1 MTRQV
6 KYIGR
11 EPNAIKHI
19 KISSITSVTK
29 EMQVKTVRYH
39 FTLIKTDKHFK
50 VVIPRIYEDGGNR
63 SSHMC
68 WWEGKLV

>member
-11 EPNAIKHI
+11 KPNAIKHI

-39 FTLIKTDKHFK
+39 FTLIKTDKHFE
-50 VVIPRIYEDGGNR
+50 V
-63 SSHMC
+63 
-68 WWEGKLV
+68 